1 MNSASEDETV
11 NNLVEA
17 HRLRA
22 LTPELRA
29 SYFGEP
35 PEYVR
40 WGALDCWTIGEAI
53 SLTIGLDPKVDL
65 FSHDVFAPS
74 KASSKVEQALQALK
88 ITREEAWK
96 QISDF
101 GYPTDPTMGFDEDT
115 EEVLRKWTFT
125 DAAAEYIQ
133 LRDRIERAIE
143 VRKLGEKIVPAAYV
157 IWATNNNISL
167 PDELTR
173 AVKARSEIPDWKAQ
187 YEAASNECDALKREL
202 EELRSTHEKK
212 EGP

>member
-1 MNSASEDETV
+1 M
-11 NNLVEA
+11 EA

-35 PEYVR
+35 PDYVR
-40 WGALDCWTIGEAI
+40 WGALDCWTIGGAI

-65 FSHDVFAPS
+65 FSAHDVFAPS
-74 KASSKVEQALQALK
+74 KSSSKVEQALDALK
-88 ITREEAWK
+88 ITREEAWE

-101 GYPTDPTMGFDEDT
+101 GYPTDPTMGFLEDT

-133 LRDRIERAIE
+133 LQDRIERAIE
-143 VRKLGEKIVPAAYV
+143 VRNSA
-157 IWATNNNISL
+157 
-167 PDELTR
+167 
-173 AVKARSEIPDWKAQ
+173 
-187 YEAASNECDALKREL
+187 KRL
-202 EELRSTHEKK
+202 SRPLM
-212 EGP
+212 